1 MQTADYR
8 GILFN
13 FQHDYWTANRDLI
26 PAVCYALDRQSIIDS
41 VLLGQGMAA
50 YGPLQRNMYN
60 NESVEHYDY
69 DPAKAREI
77 LETAGCTMGPDGYYQ
92 RGGTEVGFLL
102 SVMPGEQDRID
113 IAQAAAQQLR
123 EAGIHCTVELP
134 AQIDWAG
141 QMAGLIGWGSPF
153 DADDHTYKV
162 FGSGKGANYNGYS
175 NPRVDEYLTLAR
187 QSSDPET
194 RRHYYAKFQEE
205 LASDPP
211 YAFLCYIDANYVAK
225 STVQGISASKVLGHH
240 GVGIFWNIHQWTL
253 DESETQ

>member
-1 MQTADYR
+1 
-8 GILFN
+8 
-13 FQHDYWTANRDLI
+13 
-26 PAVCYALDRQSIIDS
+26 
-41 VLLGQGMAA
+41 
-50 YGPLQRNMYN
+50 
-60 NESVEHYDY
+60 
-69 DPAKAREI
+69 
-77 LETAGCTMGPDGYYQ
+77 
-92 RGGTEVGFLL
+92 
-102 SVMPGEQDRID
+102 
-113 IAQAAAQQLR
+113 
-123 EAGIHCTVELP
+123 
-134 AQIDWAG
+134 
-141 QMAGLIGWGSPF
+141 MAGLIGWGSPF